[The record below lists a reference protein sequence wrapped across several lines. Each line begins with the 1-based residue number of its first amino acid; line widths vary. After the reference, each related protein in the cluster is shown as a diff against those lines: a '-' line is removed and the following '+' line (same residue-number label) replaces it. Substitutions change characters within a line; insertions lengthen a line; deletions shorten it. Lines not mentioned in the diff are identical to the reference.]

1 MKQTLERLWNDYLL
15 EENATLGTDEERSLT
30 KTSAALSEKARAM
43 LNAEQTEAVQKYIDS
58 LCTLDAMFAQRAFIA
73 GCEFAV
79 SFLLESMNTKK
90 R

>member
-15 EENATLGTDEERSLT
+15 EENATLGTDEERRLT
-30 KTSAALSEKARAM
+30 KESAALYEKARAM
-43 LNAEQTEAVQKYIDS
+43 LNAEQTAAVQKYIDA
-58 LCTLDAMFAQRAFIA
+58 LCTLDATFAQRAFIK

-79 SFLLESMNTKK
+79 SFLLGSMNTEK